1 LQLWTVDGV
10 CGSHS
15 RLSWF
20 RLDRR
25 GGVSVTAS
33 PPLLHIFPL
42 IFEAHADS
50 SLRLLGYNL
59 QMPHPRPWRLL
70 RRQSLPLGSLLALL
84 LVLSACKSA
93 HKPDT
98 EQQDQAQMWLDS
110 VPELKPLNV
119 SNAEIGEL
127 QKAHDA
133 GLTDPSAVVLIK
145 LARERQKPF
154 KDGQSIA
161 DLLGAGSSEQT
172 VLELARMDQ
181 LGIWAGEAHVLRL
194 AGLSDKTILAVARR
208 RSQGLTVL
216 SGEKLG
222 ELKNAGFSDAEI
234 LGMVQKGMTDKTASV
249 YITQRE
255 RAAGGHRFVY
265 QGRGRRR

>member
-1 LQLWTVDGV
+1 MVDGV
-10 CGSHS
+10 CGSNS

-20 RLDRR
+20 RLDKRA
-25 GGVSVTAS
+25 GVSVTVS
-33 PPLLHIFPL
+33 PPLLHVFPL
-42 IFEAHADS
+42 IFQAHAGS
-50 SLRLLGYNL
+50 ILFPLGYNYK
-59 QMPHPRPWRLL
+59 MPSSRSWRIPR
-70 RRQSLPLGSLLALL
+70 RRSVPLGSLLAML
-84 LVLSACKSA
+84 LVLSACKPA

-110 VPELKPLNV
+110 VPALKPLNV
-119 SNAEIGEL
+119 SNAEIAEL

-145 LARERQKPF
+145 LARDRQKPF

-172 VLELARMDQ
+172 VLELARMGQ
-181 LGIWAGEAHVLRL
+181 LGIWAGEARVLRL

-208 RSQGLTVL
+208 RSQGLSVL

-234 LGMVQKGMTDKTASV
+234 LGMVEKGMSDKTASV

-265 QGRGRRR
+265 QGRGHRR